1 MMEQITLFNCRPVIV
16 LKVRGVDSL
25 VIKRIKGL
33 FCVLMYNYIVL
44 FMRFWKDRQNVCC
57 KKACLLI

>member
-1 MMEQITLFNCRPVIV
+1 MMQQITLFNCRPVIV
-16 LKVRGVDSL
+16 LKVGGVDSL

-57 KKACLLI
+57 KRACLLI